1 VLCRGGVSGRGSFSG
16 SGGPN
21 SNPAGTG
28 SSGGAIGGGEGRR
41 DGVTH
46 PLSSMRLIPLGEVA
60 GELVENKVES
70 TALAPRPAGGSGAIK
85 PQVNLFSD
93 RSS

>member
-1 VLCRGGVSGRGSFSG
+1 MLCGRGVSGKGSFSG

-28 SSGGAIGGGEGRR
+28 NSGGVIGGEEGRR

-46 PLSSMRLIPLGEVA
+46 PLDSMRLIPSGEAA
-60 GELVENKVES
+60 GELVESGLEG
-70 TALAPRPAGGSGAIK
+70 TAFARRPAGGIGAIK
-85 PQVNLFSD
+85 PQLNMFSD